1 MTDTTPRPDVAA
13 FLAYIAEPAAPPVS
27 ALPVE
32 AARLMMRA
40 NCAVADLP
48 PVPLARVQD
57 WTVPGPAGPLAARLY
72 DRRLDR
78 MSGELVLFFH
88 GGGFV
93 IGDLGT
99 HHSFCTWLADTL
111 DLPVLA
117 IDYRLAPEHPFPAAV
132 DDAEAVARWVADASD
147 VFGFQ
152 VTGLIPCGD
161 SAGGNLAIVTT
172 QQLALRP
179 AAIPVQA
186 CWALYPYVGGGKDWP
201 SHRAF
206 GTGYFLAA
214 DDMAW
219 FDAQYR
225 ATPGDPRHDCLHGPI
240 PPVPLL
246 LHTAGLDPLRDAGRA
261 YANRVEAAGV
271 PVHRLEAAGMIHGF
285 IHFRQALPSAQQDC
299 AAFADAARKM
309 LARWRTTAVP
319 GPMDG

>member
-1 MTDTTPRPDVAA
+1 MTPAAPRPDVAA
-13 FLAYIAEPAAPPVS
+13 FLAYLAENAAPPLS

-32 AARLMMRA
+32 AARLVMRA

-57 WTVPGPAGPLAARLY
+57 WTIPTPAGSLAARLY

-78 MSGELVLFFH
+78 MSGPLVLFFH

-117 IDYRLAPEHPFPAAV
+117 VDYRLAPEHPFPAAV
-132 DDAEAVARWVADASD
+132 VDAEAAARWIANAPD

-172 QQLALRP
+172 QRLAVQP
-179 AAIPVQA
+179 APVPVQA
-186 CWALYPYVGGGKDWP
+186 CWTLYPYVGGGTDWP
-201 SHRAF
+201 SHRAYGEGF
-206 GTGYFLAA
+206 FLAA

-219 FDAQYR
+219 FDAHYA
-225 ATPGDPRHDCLHGPI
+225 ATAGDPRHDCIDGPV

-246 LHTAGLDPLRDAGRA
+246 VHTAGLDPLRDAARA
-261 YANRVEAAGV
+261 YADRVAASGTPVQRLDAAGT
-271 PVHRLEAAGMIHGF
+271 IHGF
-285 IHFRQALPSAQQDC
+285 INFRQALPSAQADC
-299 AAFADAARKM
+299 QAFVEAAKAM
-309 LARWRTTAVP
+309 LA
-319 GPMDG
+319 G